1 MIQHLLRMGKEGRE
15 NSTHSGHR
23 SARKSSCL
31 LPVQGRRHMNEAT
44 LVEGAV
50 LTECTTIEEVN
61 MPF

>member
-1 MIQHLLRMGKEGRE
+1 MGKEGRE